1 MIAKKRAKI
10 AISLP
15 MIAMVGAMGALR
27 GPLRPGTSPERCA
40 EFCGQSLGDV
50 LQWLPTLPIQRKKPP
65 DGGIRG
71 AMGGKNAKNPLIAR
85 HRAPFC
91 VCGTLALA
99 TSKT

>member
-65 DGGIRG
+65 GGGIRG

-85 HRAPFC
+85 HRTHYC
-91 VCGTLALA
+91 VCETNV
-99 TSKT
+99 